1 MVQLETQ
8 TNAGTCKKPKVED
21 ENNTT
26 PASADDLSISTS
38 GELVPDSQHGV
49 TDNLKKRSEYKTKD
63 LPVPS
68 DQRWS
73 RGVIGTL
80 TLWCG
85 TQPDIWVIP
94 DDTFVKAL
102 QDIFR
107 AVYPETK
114 HCVVI
119 NGAVHAVVSALSV
132 TLPNSCN
139 FVYRPHNAY
148 PSGEA
153 ASDREPLQ

>member
-1 MVQLETQ
+1 MVQLETS
-8 TNAGTCKKPKVED
+8 AGTYKKAKVEGQQSAMTPTPAND
-21 ENNTT
+21 L
-26 PASADDLSISTS
+26 PASAS
-38 GELVPDSQHGV
+38 GEPTPD
-49 TDNLKKRSEYKTKD
+49 LKKRSEYKTKD

-94 DDTFVKAL
+94 DEAFVKAL
-102 QDIFR
+102 QDIFN

-114 HCVVI
+114 HRVVI
-119 NGAVHAVVSALSV
+119 NGAVHAVVSVLSV
-132 TLPNSCN
+132 KLSYSLACKSITGCATRIRVAKQLRIRSSCN
-139 FVYRPHNAY
+139 A
-148 PSGEA
+148 
-153 ASDREPLQ
+153 DQLLC